1 MSNKKKAERRE
12 AIAVADGRRRRSRP
26 STKVVT
32 IAAVGAV
39 IGIGWWVFGDHA
51 AESTVSPALV
61 EDKAGAEVAPI
72 DYFGK
77 LPGRWERTD
86 GGYIIDIKSVEP
98 NGAMIAAYLNP
109 RPIRIV
115 RAEAVRHGAAA
126 KIMIELRDVNY
137 PGSTYELVYDPQ
149 RDQLVGVYF
158 QAVDQQHFEV
168 SFTRLK

>member
-1 MSNKKKAERRE
+1 MLV
-12 AIAVADGRRRRSRP
+12 AIAV
-26 STKVVT
+26 
-32 IAAVGAV
+32 VGAV
-39 IGIGWWVFGDHA
+39 IIIGWWLFSDRAV
-51 AESTVSPALV
+51 EPTVSPPLV
-61 EDKAGAEVAPI
+61 EDKSVAEVAPI

-109 RPIRIV
+109 KPIRIA
-115 RAEAVRHGAAA
+115 RAQAVRYGEAA

-149 RDQLVGVYF
+149 RDQLIGIYF
-158 QAVDQQHFEV
+158 QAVEQQHFEV
-168 SFTRLK
+168 NFTRLK

>member
-12 AIAVADGRRRRSRP
+12 AIATAAGRGLRSRS
-26 STKVVT
+26 STMVVV
-32 IAAVGAV
+32 IAAVGIV

-51 AESTVSPALV
+51 AEPKVSPVIV
-61 EDKAGAEVAPI
+61 EDKTGAEVAPI

-98 NGAMIAAYLNP
+98 NGAMVATYLNP
-109 RPIRIV
+109 KPIRIA
-115 RAEAVRHGAAA
+115 RAQAVPYGAAA

-158 QAVDQQHFEV
+158 QAVEQQHFEV
-168 SFTRLK
+168 NFTRLK